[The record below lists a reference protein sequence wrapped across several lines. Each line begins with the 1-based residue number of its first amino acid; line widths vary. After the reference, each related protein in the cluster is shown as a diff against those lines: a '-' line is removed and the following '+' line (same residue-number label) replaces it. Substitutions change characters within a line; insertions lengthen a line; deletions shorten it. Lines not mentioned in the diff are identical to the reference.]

1 MLTLVIALAGCET
14 GTEVAG
20 VSRAVVSKTGDT
32 IVVTATL
39 DCMLARGRRRGDGN
53 CDADNSR
60 VCVEARWFA
69 AAAQQPTASTPS
81 VASSE
86 ICEVVPTI
94 RGSSLAL
101 RFSRLPAEA
110 ATVLVFTTTQDQV
123 KDEAAQR
130 GVQAT
135 RAP

>member
-1 MLTLVIALAGCET
+1 MLVVLGGCET

-20 VSRAVVSKTGDT
+20 VSRAVVSKAGDT
-32 IVVTATL
+32 VVVTATL

-60 VCVEARWFA
+60 VCVEARWYTA
-69 AAAQQPTASTPS
+69 ATPRPTASTPS
-81 VASSE
+81 VARSN
-86 ICEVVPTI
+86 ICEVLPTI

-101 RFSRLPAEA
+101 RFPQLPAEA

-130 GVQAT
+130 GVEAT